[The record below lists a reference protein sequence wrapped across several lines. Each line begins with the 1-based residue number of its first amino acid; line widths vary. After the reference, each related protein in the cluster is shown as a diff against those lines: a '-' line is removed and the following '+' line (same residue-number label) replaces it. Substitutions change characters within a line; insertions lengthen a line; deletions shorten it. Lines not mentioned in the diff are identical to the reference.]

1 MMYMP
6 LLIVCCVTS
15 WVVFQIYQDINN

>member
-1 MMYMP
+1 MMNMP